1 LYLANHLHLLFS
13 FSKTQSV
20 PFLVVRYNFFL
31 SLFVPMSNKYNVM
44 CNVILCFKRNSLM
57 DIFFFKI
64 QGLKEHEITSKIK
77 NKENNFI

>member
-1 LYLANHLHLLFS
+1 
-13 FSKTQSV
+13 
-20 PFLVVRYNFFL
+20 
-31 SLFVPMSNKYNVM
+31 
-44 CNVILCFKRNSLM
+44 VILCFKRNSLM